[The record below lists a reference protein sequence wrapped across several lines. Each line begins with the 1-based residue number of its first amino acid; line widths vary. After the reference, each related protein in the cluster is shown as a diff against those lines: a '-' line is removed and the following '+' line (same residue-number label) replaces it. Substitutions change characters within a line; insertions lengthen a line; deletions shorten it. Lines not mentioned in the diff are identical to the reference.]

1 MHTSAFSLLIDIV
14 DGLCSFIIRGIDF
27 TLVDR
32 NRELKLAIRME
43 SHHKFLRRKG
53 LQLIVWKIYVAN
65 GHYSSQRKPCCPW
78 PPPRCRTGVST
89 VFHANQENEQDNRS
103 GFILTFSLCGHT
115 YVHAEDWKG
124 WTSHNKENHCYG
136 NYFQIRRVT
145 ILLLNV
151 MNNSERIYLEFL
163 CVPTICGVPAKLEL
177 NAWQHLR
184 NSMNSPAHQLFP
196 DNEEQCESVVR
207 KPTFSK
213 CVKLTEQSTL
223 FSKEAAHFNPQ
234 KDKLQTFKNI
244 ALGDSSTKT

>member
-1 MHTSAFSLLIDIV
+1 MLLIRCIAKEFLESNAVERLKDMPKISENRNNAKYSRNLYNQKLSKKI
-14 DGLCSFIIRGIDF
+14 DDLCVNS
-27 TLVDR
+27 
-32 NRELKLAIRME
+32 E
-43 SHHKFLRRKG
+43 
-53 LQLIVWKIYVAN
+53 IYVAN

-89 VFHANQENEQDNRS
+89 AFHADQENEQDNRS

>member
-1 MHTSAFSLLIDIV
+1 MLLIRCIAKEFLESNAVERLKDMPKISSSIVTSAKKY
-14 DGLCSFIIRGIDF
+14 
-27 TLVDR
+27 
-32 NRELKLAIRME
+32 REVEQCWQFQQME
-43 SHHKFLRRKG
+43 TTEN
-53 LQLIVWKIYVAN
+53 VIYVAN

-89 VFHANQENEQDNRS
+89 AFHADQENEQDNRS

-213 CVKLTEQSTL
+213 CSVKLTEQSTL